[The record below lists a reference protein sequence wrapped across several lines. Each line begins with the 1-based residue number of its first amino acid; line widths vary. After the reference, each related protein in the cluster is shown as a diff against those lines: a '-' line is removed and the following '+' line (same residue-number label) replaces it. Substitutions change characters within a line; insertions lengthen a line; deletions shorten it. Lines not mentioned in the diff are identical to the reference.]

1 MSTFFALP
9 HVDSDV
15 TAVIKLLLGIEN
27 GNDNENL
34 ASLPATLLRARGL
47 ADNSQ
52 YMRVFGRLSEV
63 NVGAVA
69 AEDFV
74 DWFETNYPGRGVWK
88 EPAAEPQYG
97 RSTMFSAH
105 IANARKALGYTQA
118 DLASELGVAVSQVSR
133 WESGGGQP
141 SNATYLKLGLVLDTA
156 PSVLWH
162 MANMGAE

>member
-1 MSTFFALP
+1 MSTFFTLP

-15 TAVIKLLLGIEN
+15 TSVIKLLLGIEN
-27 GNDNENL
+27 GNDYENL
-34 ASLPATLLRARGL
+34 ASLPATLLRVRGL
-47 ADNSQ
+47 EDNSQ
-52 YMRVFGRLSEV
+52 YMRVFAKLSEV

-69 AEDFV
+69 AEDFI
-74 DWFETNYPGRGVWK
+74 DWFETNYPGHGVWK
-88 EPAAEPQYG
+88 EPAEEPQYG
-97 RSTMFSAH
+97 RGTMFSAH

-133 WESGGGQP
+133 WEGGGGQP
-141 SNATYLKLGLVLDTA
+141 SNATYKKLGLVLDTD